1 MQQNKKTTDDVNETF
16 GVERKNAIALILK
29 DLREKNNMTQKE
41 LASALYVTDSTIS
54 HYEQGIN
61 VPTTEMVIK
70 LAKLFDVTTDYLLN
84 NCNYSVNYSKILNK
98 KLGKDITIGKAIS
111 IMLNASKEEKDA
123 IAGVIKMAEKLKN
136 NNNL

>member
-1 MQQNKKTTDDVNETF
+1 MQQNKKTDDINETF
-16 GVERKNAIALILK
+16 GVDRKNAIALILK

-41 LASALYVTDSTIS
+41 FAKILYVTDSTIS

-84 NCNYSVNYSKILNK
+84 NCNYSINYSKIL
-98 KLGKDITIGKAIS
+98 
-111 IMLNASKEEKDA
+111 
-123 IAGVIKMAEKLKN
+123 V
-136 NNNL
+136 